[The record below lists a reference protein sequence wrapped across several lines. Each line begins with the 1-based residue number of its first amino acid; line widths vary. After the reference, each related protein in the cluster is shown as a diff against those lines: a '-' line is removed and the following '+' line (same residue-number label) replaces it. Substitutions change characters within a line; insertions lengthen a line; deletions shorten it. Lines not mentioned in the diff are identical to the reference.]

1 MMRFL
6 LNKHPLPAG
15 VAIFSLV
22 FICFAITSGGQVAV
36 IELKNRPADELIP
49 VISPFL
55 GPGDTLSGQDSL
67 LFLSTTPENLAR
79 IKSIIAHL
87 DQALQQ
93 LAITVVQGENA
104 IDRLSTIDISGSI
117 IIGNSVTAGAG
128 ENRSQPRDS
137 IDIDAQSSQP
147 TSYSSDIQRIFVQNG
162 ATAIFYVGL
171 SAPVAMDGLT
181 HKGMRYHQIQGYRKM
196 ITGVHVT
203 PHVSANRVTLEIET
217 QKDQPP
223 GESTGIIRSSRI
235 KTQVQG
241 QLNEWIEIGSI
252 LGVSNRQAVGIINRN
267 SSRQS
272 SQRHVFVKVA
282 EIHP

>member
-1 MMRFL
+1 MRCL

-22 FICFAITSGGQVAV
+22 FICFAIASGGQVAV

-79 IKSIIAHL
+79 IQSIIAHL

-104 IDRLSTIDISGSI
+104 IDRLSTIDISGSV
-117 IIGNSVTAGAG
+117 IIGDSVTAGVG

-147 TSYSSDIQRIFVQNG
+147 TSYSSDIQRILVQNG

-171 SAPVAMDGLT
+171 SAPVAMEDLT
-181 HKGMRYHQIQGYRKM
+181 HKGMRYHQIQGYREM
-196 ITGVHVT
+196 LTGVHVT
-203 PHVSANRVTLEIET
+203 PLVSGNRITLEIET
-217 QKDQPP
+217 RQDQPAGDGP
-223 GESTGIIRSSRI
+223 AVVRSQQI
-235 KTQVQG
+235 QTQIQAR
-241 QLNEWIEIGSI
+241 LDEWIDIGSI
-252 LGVSNRQAVGIINRN
+252 LGTSNRKEDSMITRSASQ
-267 SSRQS
+267 QS

-282 EIHP
+282 EVHP

>member
-1 MMRFL
+1 MRCL
-6 LNKHPLPAG
+6 LDKHPLPAG

-22 FICFAITSGGQVAV
+22 FISFAIASGGQLAV

-55 GPGDTLSGQDSL
+55 GPGDTLSGQDNL

-79 IKSIIAHL
+79 IQSVIDHL
-87 DQALQQ
+87 DQALPQ

-117 IIGNSVTAGAG
+117 IIGDRVTAGVG
-128 ENRSQPRDS
+128 EKRSQSRDS
-137 IDIDAQSSQP
+137 IDIDAQNRQP
-147 TSYSSDIQRIFVQNG
+147 TSYSSDIQRISVQNG
-162 ATAIFYVGL
+162 ATATVYVGL
-171 SAPVAMDGLT
+171 SAPVAMEGLT
-181 HKGMRYHQIQGYRKM
+181 HKGMRYHQIQGYREM
-196 ITGVHVT
+196 LTGVQLT
-203 PHVSANRVTLEIET
+203 PRVSGNRVTLEIET
-217 QKDQPP
+217 QQDRPS
-223 GESTGIIRSSRI
+223 GESTDMIRSNRI
-235 KTQVQG
+235 QTQVQG
-241 QLNEWIEIGSI
+241 RLNEWIDIGSI
-252 LGVSNRQAVGIINRN
+252 LVESKRKDNDLIDHS